1 MREIIKEIKWE
12 INDSNIINNN
22 SDKNNDN
29 NLTFQ
34 NLTIGVD
41 YENERARKLLNTCI
55 IFLTLLTFNIPG
67 LVNQSTLKDKFHYTS
82 IMVMFLHL

>member
-41 YENERARKLLNTCI
+41 
-55 IFLTLLTFNIPG
+55 
-67 LVNQSTLKDKFHYTS
+67 
-82 IMVMFLHL
+82 